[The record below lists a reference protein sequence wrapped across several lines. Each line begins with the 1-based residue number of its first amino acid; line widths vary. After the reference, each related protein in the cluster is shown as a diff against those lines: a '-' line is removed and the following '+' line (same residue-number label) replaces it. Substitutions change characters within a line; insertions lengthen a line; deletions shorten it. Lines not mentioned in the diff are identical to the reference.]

1 MAEQSPLAK
10 RDAEKIVDSLS
21 SLILGAALIGR
32 DALAETLQE
41 LEVQSPDPA
50 APAVSGSVIDA
61 AAVGLLVEGQ
71 RIAIRSA
78 RQIARTGS
86 AGMRMTRSI
95 AEATVGT
102 QVGARAWSALQP
114 LGGPFERRFNQ
125 LVELGRQQQAKAR
138 SQADSAFRGMTEGSI
153 REVTVRA
160 VEEVA
165 RSEEAREVIRVQTM
179 GAAEAAVD
187 EVRGITKEADSR
199 LENLARSI
207 FGRSPRPPVPV
218 IDPSP

>member
-1 MAEQSPLAK
+1 MAEQTPLAK

-32 DALAETLQE
+32 DALADTLQE
-41 LEVQSPDPA
+41 LEVQSPDPT
-50 APAVSGSVIDA
+50 APSIGCSVIDA

-71 RIAIRSA
+71 RIAIRTA
-78 RQIARTGS
+78 RQVARTGS
-86 AGMRMTRSI
+86 AGMQMTRSI

-102 QVGARAWSALQP
+102 QVGARAWAALQP
-114 LGGPFERRFNQ
+114 LAGPFERRFNQ
-125 LVELGRQQQAKAR
+125 LVEVGRQQEAKAR

-165 RSEEAREVIRVQTM
+165 RSEGAREVIRVQTM
-179 GAAEAAVD
+179 GVAEATVD
-187 EVRGITKEADSR
+187 EVRGIAKDADSR

-207 FGRSPRPPVPV
+207 FGRSPRPSVPAT
-218 IDPSP
+218 DSSL

>member
-78 RQIARTGS
+78 RQIAGRG
-86 AGMRMTRSI
+86 
-95 AEATVGT
+95 
-102 QVGARAWSALQP
+102 QP
-114 LGGPFERRFNQ
+114 GCG
-125 LVELGRQQQAKAR
+125 
-138 SQADSAFRGMTEGSI
+138 
-153 REVTVRA
+153 
-160 VEEVA
+160 
-165 RSEEAREVIRVQTM
+165 
-179 GAAEAAVD
+179 
-187 EVRGITKEADSR
+187 
-199 LENLARSI
+199 
-207 FGRSPRPPVPV
+207 
-218 IDPSP
+218 